1 MHINELRA
9 WPVTLFQPS
18 TVYLVKAFTPSSH
31 GACWLCLKIHP
42 PLPLCIISPLLLY
55 YPQISSTT
63 HLKKGHHCGSVHL
76 LCTNSKGDRKRKV
89 NLAFRR
95 SAFTTMKADVTCSRS
110 FWGENHHRGTTNT
123 NCEMRGLPN
132 QIIHYVPTW
141 NTFM

>member
-55 YPQISSTT
+55 YRQISSAT
-63 HLKKGHHCGSVHL
+63 HLKKATTVEAYTYCVRIQKE
-76 LCTNSKGDRKRKV
+76 TEKGK
-89 NLAFRR
+89 
-95 SAFTTMKADVTCSRS
+95 
-110 FWGENHHRGTTNT
+110 
-123 NCEMRGLPN
+123 
-132 QIIHYVPTW
+132 
-141 NTFM
+141 